1 MFNFTSFKSIISK
14 DDISNSVFKLSSIE
28 RIFEDSYV
36 FCQKVFGFNLTKN
49 SITSLKTVKIN
60 SINDDIYIN
69 TKISKINNKKVKF
82 ENNLVVSSGI
92 KESKIGIRVFEV
104 NEVFETLLKNTKV
117 FNQKLNFFSSYKG
130 IVRTEECDQMY
141 HMNVQF
147 YFDKHSKA
155 LKKFT
160 NHIFKN
166 KLFKIKSERCIF
178 YKEVHEFS
186 ALEIVIFVKNL
197 KKNHLTLQSKLYCTS
212 KHYVSAYF
220 ETEIS
225 FESDA
230 KQIFKAVDSLL
241 QKKQNTFVN
250 DFNFIKL
257 RKIRPFRILKKPS
270 ENSIITCKK
279 ASNTWDLDFDGYATH
294 RFLISCVSDAATQL
308 FTKCGVNHKWRAD
321 YQIGSAALDY
331 IVRYYNYPTI
341 GMAVSLKS
349 NFIEI
354 NEKSFKFCHHLIDD
368 ASNRVLMDIQIV
380 AVLFDLKKRVA
391 IKLPNSFRKKAE
403 ALLIKNQ

>member
-14 DDISNSVFKLSSIE
+14 DDFSNNIIKLSSVE
-28 RIFEDSYV
+28 RIFEDSYI
-36 FCQKVFGFNLTKN
+36 FCHKVFGFKSAVNPN
-49 SITSLKTVKIN
+49 TSLKTVRIN
-60 SINDDIYIN
+60 SINDDIYVE

-82 ENNLVVSSGI
+82 ENALMVSSGI
-92 KESKIGIRVFEV
+92 KESKIGVRVFEV
-104 NEVFETLLKNTKV
+104 NENFENLLKNTKV
-117 FNQKLNFFSSYKG
+117 FNQKLNFFTSYKG

-147 YFDKHSKA
+147 YFDKHSNAVKI
-155 LKKFT
+155 FT
-160 NHIFKN
+160 NNIFKN

-197 KKNHLTLQSKLYCTS
+197 KKNHLTLQSILYCTS

-220 ETEIS
+220 ETEIL

-230 KQIFKAVDSLL
+230 KQILKVVDLLL

-250 DFNFIKL
+250 EFNFIKL
-257 RKIRPFRILKKPS
+257 RKIRPFRISKRPS
-270 ENSIITCKK
+270 ENSIITCRK

-294 RFLISCVSDAATQL
+294 KFLISCVSDAATQL
-308 FTKCGVNHKWRAD
+308 FTKCGVNHKWRSD

-331 IVRYYNYPTI
+331 IVRYYYYPTI
-341 GMAVSLKS
+341 GMAISLKS

-368 ASNRVLMDIQIV
+368 ATNRVLMDIQIV

-391 IKLPNSFRKKAE
+391 IKLPKSFRKKAG